1 MSLQR
6 IEVRKRFGASV
17 DVLFNYLG
25 VHKNLET
32 VFAPAR
38 ITRIKDGT
46 DVPDG
51 LGSVRRMRILIA
63 PAFEETVTAYIPN
76 ERIEYRITRG
86 SPLKNHLGV
95 MRFAPTPDGGSELH
109 YTIEFEGRLP
119 LIAPLV
125 RAGLERGIRRGLNKL
140 PL

>member
-6 IEVRKRFGASV
+6 IEIRKQFSASV
-17 DVLFNYLG
+17 DMLFSYLS

-32 VFAPAR
+32 IFAPAK
-38 ITRIKDGT
+38 ISRIKDGS
-46 DVPDG
+46 DAPDG

-63 PAFEETVTAYIPN
+63 PPFEETVTAHVPN

-86 SPLKNHLGV
+86 SPLRNHMGV
-95 MRFAPTPDGGSELH
+95 MRFAAMPAGGSELH

-119 LIAPLV
+119 LIGPLV
-125 RAGLERGIRRGLNKL
+125 RAGLERGIRRGLDKL